1 MDVRRGQPEQPG
13 RPGRREERV
22 QPERRGQ
29 PGQRGRV
36 NRRRFLL
43 IAGIP
48 LLTVGA
54 GTAYAVW
61 PGPDRSGP
69 QVRSDLDPLNARFG
83 PYVGTLVEAHWLG
96 YDIDEPP
103 GGSRTIPGPDS
114 RIRLV
119 GVARLTA
126 GGAAAVTGRTQYAF
140 TPAAAPSAPPA
151 PLAPY
156 LPAAA
161 AWQHS
166 PRFDAHA
173 NREGVEGNPSGEY
186 LFDTARDLVRFDLLY
201 LYT

>member
-1 MDVRRGQPEQPG
+1 MDVRRGQPGQ
-13 RPGRREERV
+13 REERA
-22 QPERRGQ
+22 QREP
-29 PGQRGRV
+29 RGRV
-36 NRRRFLL
+36 DRRRFLL

-48 LLTVGA
+48 LLAAGA
-54 GTAYAVW
+54 GTAYALW

-69 QVRSDLDPLNARFG
+69 QVRTDLKPLNARFG

-103 GGSRTIPGPDS
+103 GGSRTVPGPDS

-126 GGAAAVTGRTQYAF
+126 GGAAAVTGRAEYAF
-140 TPAAAPSAPPA
+140 TPAAAPSEPPA
-151 PLAPY
+151 PLVPH
-156 LPAAA
+156 LPAGA

-166 PRFDAHA
+166 PQFDAHA
-173 NREGVEGNPSGEY
+173 NREGAEGNPSGEY
-186 LFDTARDLVRFDLLY
+186 LFDPARDLVRFDLLY

>member
-1 MDVRRGQPEQPG
+1 MDVRRGQPGQ
-13 RPGRREERV
+13 REERA
-22 QPERRGQ
+22 QREP
-29 PGQRGRV
+29 RGRV
-36 NRRRFLL
+36 DRRRFLL

-48 LLTVGA
+48 LLAVGA
-54 GTAYAVW
+54 GTAYALW

-69 QVRSDLDPLNARFG
+69 QVRTDLKPLNARFG

-103 GGSRTIPGPDS
+103 GGSRTVPGPDS

-126 GGAAAVTGRTQYAF
+126 GGAAAVTGRAEYAF
-140 TPAAAPSAPPA
+140 TPAAAPSEPPA
-151 PLAPY
+151 PLVPH
-156 LPAAA
+156 LPAGA

-166 PRFDAHA
+166 PQFDAHA
-173 NREGVEGNPSGEY
+173 NREGAEGNPSGEY
-186 LFDTARDLVRFDLLY
+186 LFDPARDLVRFDLLY

>member
-1 MDVRRGQPEQPG
+1 M
-13 RPGRREERV
+13 RREPRE
-22 QPERRGQ
+22 P
-29 PGQRGRV
+29 RGRV
-36 NRRRFLL
+36 DRRRFLL

-69 QVRSDLDPLNARFG
+69 QVRTDLEPLNARFG

-103 GGSRTIPGPDS
+103 GGSRTVPGPDS

-119 GVARLTA
+119 GVARLAA
-126 GGAAAVTGRTQYAF
+126 GGAAAVTGRAEYAF
-140 TPAAAPSAPPA
+140 TPAAAPSEPPA
-151 PLAPY
+151 PLVPY
-156 LPAAA
+156 LPAGA

-166 PRFDAHA
+166 PKFDAHA
-173 NREGVEGNPSGEY
+173 NREGAEGNPSGEY
-186 LFDTARDLVRFDLLY
+186 LFDPARDLVRFDLLY

>member
-1 MDVRRGQPEQPG
+1 M
-13 RPGRREERV
+13 RRE
-22 QPERRGQ
+22 P
-29 PGQRGRV
+29 RGRV
-36 NRRRFLL
+36 DRRRFLL

-69 QVRSDLDPLNARFG
+69 QVRTDLEPLNARFG

-103 GGSRTIPGPDS
+103 GGSRTVPGPDS

-119 GVARLTA
+119 GVARLAA
-126 GGAAAVTGRTQYAF
+126 GGAAAVTGRAEYAF
-140 TPAAAPSAPPA
+140 TPAAAPSEPPA
-151 PLAPY
+151 PLVPY
-156 LPAAA
+156 LPAGA

-173 NREGVEGNPSGEY
+173 NREGAEGNPSGEY
-186 LFDTARDLVRFDLLY
+186 LFDPARDLVRFDLLY

>member
-1 MDVRRGQPEQPG
+1 MDVRRGQPGQ
-13 RPGRREERV
+13 REERA
-22 QPERRGQ
+22 QREP
-29 PGQRGRV
+29 RGRV
-36 NRRRFLL
+36 DRRRFLL

-48 LLTVGA
+48 LLAAGA
-54 GTAYAVW
+54 GTAYALR

-69 QVRSDLDPLNARFG
+69 QVRTDLKPLNARFG

-103 GGSRTIPGPDS
+103 GGSRTVPGPDS

-126 GGAAAVTGRTQYAF
+126 RGAAAVTGRAEYAF
-140 TPAAAPSAPPA
+140 TPAAAPSEPPA
-151 PLAPY
+151 PLVPH
-156 LPAAA
+156 LPAGA

-166 PRFDAHA
+166 PQFDAHA
-173 NREGVEGNPSGEY
+173 NREGAEGNPSGEY
-186 LFDTARDLVRFDLLY
+186 LFDPARDLVRFDLLY